1 MEILLFKIC
10 LARHGSVSIHLL
22 SFIFIYFIIFI
33 YIDRLQ
39 PKKPQTHLKTEGDF
53 FQTTESTENFVH
65 PHIKQTQEI
74 DVKQIKG
81 DNEED
86 IWIDDQE
93 EKKRKDE
100 EMRMLVSKLEDLNGR
115 PLEIPEY
122 RDAYKVFI
130 LCYLF
135 IIKIIIIC
143 I

>member
-1 MEILLFKIC
+1 M
-10 LARHGSVSIHLL
+10 
-22 SFIFIYFIIFI
+22 
-33 YIDRLQ
+33 Q

-53 FQTTESTENFVH
+53 FQNTESTENFVY

-74 DVKQIKG
+74 DAKQIK
-81 DNEED
+81 DDEED
-86 IWIDDQE
+86 KWIDDPE

-135 IIKIIIIC
+135 IIKIIIIR